1 MDSIGEKQI
10 ITGIIAACFIGLVIF
25 IGYFFLSSVKSLQ
38 AEQKS
43 LEKAKNSL
51 RNVYYNRIKPQ
62 NSDSDARNARKDAI
76 REQERIRMN
85 QSKTESGG
93 VRLSVPAVPAETGST
108 GKQTRQGDT
117 LQEETIE
124 PPKNPTPGVL
134 DS

>member
-43 LEKAKNSL
+43 LDKAKNSM
-51 RNVYYNRIKPQ
+51 RNVYYNRIKLQ
-62 NSDSDARNARKDAI
+62 NSDSDARNAMKDAT

-85 QSKTESGG
+85 QSKTQPEG
-93 VRLSVPAVPAETGST
+93 VRLSAPAIPTETGNT
-108 GKQTRQGDT
+108 EKQTRPGDT
-117 LQEETIE
+117 QQEETIE
-124 PPKNPTPGVL
+124 PPKNSTPGVL